1 MDSLEQEMC
10 TCAPAGLSPH
20 PTSAL
25 VNVLLA
31 ALCVCVC
38 VCVWCV
44 SLGETAFIC
53 KFKHFLA
60 IDVRVWHMYFVC
72 V

>member
-1 MDSLEQEMC
+1 MLQLDSLLILLL
-10 TCAPAGLSPH
+10 LSLMY
-20 PTSAL
+20 SSL
-25 VNVLLA
+25 
-31 ALCVCVC
+31 LCVCVC
-38 VCVWCV
+38 GV